1 MINPC
6 NFDFL
11 VSHGRH
17 PILLL
22 GNTWGKNL
30 ENPVQN
36 DQGGEGSVAHWVE
49 GEMNFF
55 NLRKKK
61 KRVRVGTVRDR
72 LIMGGSVISRSF
84 RKTHPVTLL

>member
-1 MINPC
+1 M
-6 NFDFL
+6 
-11 VSHGRH
+11 
-17 PILLL
+17 
-22 GNTWGKNL
+22 
-30 ENPVQN
+30 
-36 DQGGEGSVAHWVE
+36 AHWVE